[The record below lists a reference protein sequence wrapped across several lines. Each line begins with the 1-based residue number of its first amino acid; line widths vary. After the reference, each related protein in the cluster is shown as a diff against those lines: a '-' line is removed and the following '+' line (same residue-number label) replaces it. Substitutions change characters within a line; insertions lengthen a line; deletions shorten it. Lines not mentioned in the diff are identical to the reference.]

1 MWNRLSSK
9 QCTARPRSQ
18 WWLMLVLAGSLLPA
32 LGVAQEPNEPLVTI
46 LKSGFHSIYPRH
58 AFHLSLTEVGDP
70 TSVSEVTI
78 EFWDRANKRRAVA
91 TGTLSADRSFGLRVP
106 IPAGAAVPDQLRVF
120 VMIEPLRN
128 GEGSQPIVGLEDLD
142 PDLRQITTK
151 PPCAP
156 PSNGGGPEAGEPGG
170 SGPQLSDTQV
180 SGTQASSTA
189 DCDGWAVNRL
199 TLEQAG
205 RWPH

>member
-1 MWNRLSSK
+1 MWNRHASK
-9 QCTARPRSQ
+9 KRPARPRSQ
-18 WWLMLVLAGSLLPA
+18 WRLMLVLAGSLMIT
-32 LGVAQEPNEPLVTI
+32 V

-58 AFHLSLTEVGDP
+58 AFLLTVTDVGDP

-78 EFWDRANKRRAVA
+78 EFWDRANKRRASA
-91 TGTLSADRSFGLRVP
+91 FGTLSPDRSVGLRVP

-120 VMIEPLRN
+120 VMIEPLRS

-170 SGPQLSDTQV
+170 SGPQIT
-180 SGTQASSTA
+180 GPQASGLQAS
-189 DCDGWAVNRL
+189 CDGWGVNRL
-199 TLEQAG
+199 TLEQAD